1 MSIVCTMML
10 SGNSLFL
17 LFLIVNR
24 IKKDFFSLKEK
35 YTLLKLSL
43 LLTLVPVA
51 YIKDKISYL
60 YDVHLRSRFPDTFTI
75 DGDLPLIVL
84 VDEIPRRNTAYVR
97 SETVFFVWLG
107 VALAI
112 GCFYVYRYVKIRKFI
127 LSSTREM
134 EAGEAYQIL
143 ERIREQLKIRRR
155 IRLNVTEAQ
164 ISPFTIGIFSPVV
177 VVPALKDS
185 RQMELVIL
193 HELYHIKR
201 YDILFKML
209 RFIFLGLYWFN
220 PLAYMLSACMD
231 DVCEL
236 TCDEAVTGH
245 LNGEE
250 RREYG
255 MMIIDM
261 ASMETICSPLHVA
274 LFSNN
279 KNKLKERMYYIMK
292 GNGRKNKAAV
302 FLALG
307 LAVCSGIPVYAY
319 EGTQMI
325 RADEHT
331 VDTWNLGDDDIIIY
345 FSEAG
350 NGMRVVDDILYDLQF
365 KDENGNIY
373 NLEEPVAHEQCKT
386 HQFVMGEV
394 SKHKKNSNGGC
405 TVKIYEAKRC
415 KVCGYAETGA
425 LISENN
431 YNPCPH

>member
-1 MSIVCTMML
+1 MSIVFTMML

-97 SETVFFVWLG
+97 NETVFFVWLG

-127 LSSTREM
+127 LSSTQKM

-155 IRLNVTEAQ
+155 IRLNVTEVQ

-177 VVPALKDS
+177 VAPAFKDS
-185 RQMELVIL
+185 RQMEFVIL

-236 TCDEAVTGH
+236 ACDEAVTGH
-245 LNGEE
+245 LSGEE

-261 ASMETICSPLHVA
+261 ASMEMVCSSLHVA

-292 GNGRKNKAAV
+292 GNGRKNKVAV

-325 RADEHT
+325 RADEGTAEFLLREGPNRT
-331 VDTWNLGDDDIIIY
+331 VRFLDEGEEEL
-345 FSEAG
+345 
-350 NGMRVVDDILYDLQF
+350 VDYIVYDKQF
-365 KDENGNIY
+365 VDEDGNIY
-373 NLEEPVAHEQCKT
+373 NLENPVT
-386 HQFVMGEV
+386 YGECTNHV
-394 SKHKKNSNGGC
+394 FKSGKIQEHVKNSDGSC
-405 TVKIYEAKRC
+405 TVKTYSAEICA
-415 KVCGYAETGA
+415 VCGYVKKGT
-425 LISENN
+425 LISENK

>member
-1 MSIVCTMML
+1 MSIVFTMVL

-35 YTLLKLSL
+35 YPLLKLSL

-97 SETVFFVWLG
+97 NETVFFVWLG

-127 LSSTREM
+127 LSSTQKM

-155 IRLNVTEAQ
+155 IRLNVTEVQ

-177 VVPALKDS
+177 VAPVFKDS
-185 RQMELVIL
+185 RQMELVLL

-201 YDILFKML
+201 LDILFIML
-209 RFIFLGLYWFN
+209 RFVFLGLYWFN
-220 PLAYMLSACMD
+220 PLAHMLSVWMD
-231 DVCEL
+231 DICEL

-245 LNGEE
+245 LNREE
-250 RREYG
+250 RPEYG

-261 ASMETICSPLHVA
+261 ASMETVSSQFHVA
-274 LFSNN
+274 LFSDN
-279 KNKLKERMYYIMK
+279 KSKLKERIDYIMK
-292 GNGRKNKAAV
+292 GDGRKNKAAV

-325 RADEHT
+325 RADEETAEFLLREGTNRT
-331 VDTWNLGDDDIIIY
+331 VRFLEEG
-345 FSEAG
+345 EEEL
-350 NGMRVVDDILYDLQF
+350 VDYIVYDKQF
-365 KDENGNIY
+365 VDEDGNIY
-373 NLEEPVAHEQCKT
+373 NLENPVAYGECTNHVFKSGKIQEHER
-386 HQFVMGEV
+386 
-394 SKHKKNSNGGC
+394 NSDGNC
-405 TVKIYEAKRC
+405 TVKNYSAEICAVCSCAKKGTR
-415 KVCGYAETGA
+415 
-425 LISENN
+425 ISENE
-431 YNPCPH
+431 YNPCRH